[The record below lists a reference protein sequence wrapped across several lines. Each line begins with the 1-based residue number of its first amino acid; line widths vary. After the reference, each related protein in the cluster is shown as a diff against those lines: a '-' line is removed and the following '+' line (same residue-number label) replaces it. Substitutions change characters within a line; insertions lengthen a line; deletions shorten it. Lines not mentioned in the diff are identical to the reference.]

1 MLYMRVFL
9 NDEYTLHLSTTFDT
23 NKQYT
28 VSHTLNESINL
39 RKTARLLQVQSIT
52 PKTKARQSYPDFINK
67 SLDNYYQTRLAQSW
81 KGEHILGAS
90 QPDKHSILFQS
101 NDYLCLSKHP
111 KLIKAQQQAMAD
123 YGNGNMQSSVFQNHD
138 PMLLNCESAFAN
150 WLQYP
155 SCLMAQSGWCAN
167 TGLLQSIAARGLP
180 VYIDYYAHMSLWEGI
195 HAARAKSI
203 PFKHNDMQ
211 SLEKR
216 LQRFGSGIIVVDS
229 IYSTT
234 GTIAPLEDICAL
246 AKAYHCIT
254 VVDESHALGIY
265 GAQGRGIVAKK
276 NLTAQVDLITASLAK
291 TIAGR
296 GGLIAGA
303 KSIIEMIRYS
313 AYPTIF
319 STSLL
324 PHDLAGFSCALQL
337 IKNESWRAHQ
347 LIEKASFMRQILK
360 DLDMDICRSQ
370 THIIPLLCGSEQHTI
385 WLRQQLEK
393 QGIYGSVF
401 CAPATPKNKS
411 LIRLSINC
419 NHSEAQLQKVAI
431 ILNALKTIKPEL
443 NVFNT

>member
-1 MLYMRVFL
+1 MRVFL

-52 PKTKARQSYPDFINK
+52 LKTKARQSYPDFINK

-90 QPDKHSILFQS
+90 LPDKHSILFQS

-123 YGNGNMQSSVFQNHD
+123 YGNGSMQSSVFQNHD
-138 PMLLNCESAFAN
+138 PMLLHCESTFAN

-155 SCLMAQSGWCAN
+155 DCLLAQSGWCAN
-167 TGLLQSIAARGLP
+167 TGLLQSIATRGLP
-180 VYIDYYAHMSLWEGI
+180 VYIDFYAHMSLWEGI

-203 PFKHNDMQ
+203 PFQHNNMQ

-234 GTIAPLEDICAL
+234 GTIAPLEEICAL
-246 AKAYHCIT
+246 AKAYRCIT
-254 VVDESHALGIY
+254 VVDESHALGIF
-265 GAQGRGIVAKK
+265 GAQGRGMVAKK
-276 NLTAQVDLITASLAK
+276 NLTGQVDLITASLAK

-296 GGLIAGA
+296 GGLIAGP
-303 KSIIEMIRYS
+303 KSIIEMIRYNS
-313 AYPTIF
+313 YPTIF

-324 PHDLAGFSCALQL
+324 PHDLAGFLCSLKL
-337 IKNESWRAHQ
+337 IKEESWRAHQ
-347 LIEKASFMRQILK
+347 LLEQASYMRQTLN
-360 DLDMDICRSQ
+360 DLDMNICRSQ

-385 WLRQQLEK
+385 WLRQQLKK
-393 QGIYGSVF
+393 QGVYGSVF

-419 NHSEAQLQKVAI
+419 SHSKAQLQKVAI
-431 ILNALKTIKPEL
+431 ILNTLKTIKPEL
-443 NVFNT
+443 NVFST